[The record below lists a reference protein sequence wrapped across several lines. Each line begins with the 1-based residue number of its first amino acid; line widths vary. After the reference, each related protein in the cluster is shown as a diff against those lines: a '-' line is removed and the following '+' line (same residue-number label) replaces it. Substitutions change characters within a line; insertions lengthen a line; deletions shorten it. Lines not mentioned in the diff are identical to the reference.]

1 MNPNKVRETAAVTQ
15 EKSEGV
21 ELGAAT
27 GSVARMERVFERGL
41 WLSRALVLVA
51 VIFALVVAV
60 VMFLLATV
68 DAIRVVR
75 YVPAIVTAS
84 DAVMMDLRLEIVAKV
99 VKVVDLYLIATFMLI
114 FAMGLYELFIGKLKA
129 AENSEVA
136 QRLLVIRDLDDL
148 KDRLAKIVLLILA
161 MLFLE
166 QALRLDIGSAAD
178 LLYLAAGVLLIAA
191 ALYLTQKKAAAKPG
205 AGA

>member
-1 MNPNKVRETAAVTQ
+1 
-15 EKSEGV
+15 
-21 ELGAAT
+21 
-27 GSVARMERVFERGL
+27 
-41 WLSRALVLVA
+41 
-51 VIFALVVAV
+51 
-60 VMFLLATV
+60 
-68 DAIRVVR
+68 
-75 YVPAIVTAS
+75 
-84 DAVMMDLRLEIVAKV
+84 
-99 VKVVDLYLIATFMLI
+99 MLI

-166 QALRLDIGSAAD
+166 QALRLDIGSSAD